1 MGALGSKK
9 EGSHSDLLTS
19 VNRQS
24 KQGASKREI
33 SKSRD
38 MKHEMSGSS
47 IGSRKS
53 QVAHH
58 HVEEKLTHQT
68 LNKDSDDENGEEL
81 EERDSFADVEDPI

>member
-1 MGALGSKK
+1 
-9 EGSHSDLLTS
+9 
-19 VNRQS
+19 
-24 KQGASKREI
+24 
-33 SKSRD
+33 